1 MRNSRQRTVVFGM
14 SNVRLYVLA
23 GIFLLPLAAIFVKLV
38 TVQLLRHQLYAE
50 KALAQQSRQ
59 FEIPAR
65 RGEIYLEENSEL
77 YPLALN
83 NSLKYVYADPQLIQD
98 ATVSAQKLAPI
109 LDQDEQKLRE
119 ALTFTGK
126 NRYAE
131 LKQQVSV
138 AQAKQIS
145 DLKLRGVVLR
155 DRDYRAY
162 PEGAL
167 FGHIT
172 GYVNSDG
179 KGQYGVEEYLNADMS
194 GKNGLLKAITDSQG
208 VPISTQDNI
217 IEEPRNGVSYVL
229 TLDRYVQ
236 GIAEKALQKAVAD
249 NQAASGSL
257 IVMDPYSGAIKA
269 LVNTPNYDPNNYSQ
283 VGVENYASFVNSAV
297 SSQFEPGSGFKPLTM
312 SVAVESGKVT
322 PETGFNDS
330 GEVTIGEY
338 TIHNADQKKFGQV
351 DMNLVIKNS
360 INTGMVYVLK
370 LLGGNPAE
378 ITRAGKELLYNG
390 IKKFGFGAKTGVELA
405 GEATGKVKEPKAAD
419 IDYAN
424 MTFGQ
429 GIATTSIQMITA
441 MSTIANGGMKVEPHV
456 LAKKVLPNGE
466 LEEVNASPS
475 EERIITKETADKVA
489 NMMIGVVEGGSG
501 YLTRMPGYKIAGK
514 TGTAQVPRADGQGYE
529 EQKNIGSFIG
539 FAPVGNPKF
548 IMLVRVDYPQTNTY
562 AERSAVPAF
571 AEVAKQLFG
580 YYQVPPEGS

>member
-1 MRNSRQRTVVFGM
+1 M

-38 TVQLLRHQLYAE
+38 TVQLLRHELYAE

-65 RGEIYLEENSEL
+65 RGEIYIEENGEL

-83 NSLKYVYADPQLIQD
+83 NSLKYVYADPQLVQD
-98 ATVSAQKLAPI
+98 AATSAQKLAPI
-109 LDQDEQKLRE
+109 LNQDEQKLRE
-119 ALTFTGK
+119 SLTFTGK
-126 NRYAE
+126 NRYVE
-131 LKQQVSV
+131 LKQQVDLT
-138 AQAKQIS
+138 QAKQIS

-249 NQAASGSL
+249 NKATSGSL

-312 SVAVESGKVT
+312 SIAVESGKVT

-338 TIHNADQKKFGQV
+338 TIRNADQKKFGQV

-390 IKKFGFGAKTGVELA
+390 IKKFGFGEKTGVELA
-405 GEATGKVKEPKAAD
+405 GEAAGKVKEPKAAD

-539 FAPVGNPKF
+539 FAPVGDPKF